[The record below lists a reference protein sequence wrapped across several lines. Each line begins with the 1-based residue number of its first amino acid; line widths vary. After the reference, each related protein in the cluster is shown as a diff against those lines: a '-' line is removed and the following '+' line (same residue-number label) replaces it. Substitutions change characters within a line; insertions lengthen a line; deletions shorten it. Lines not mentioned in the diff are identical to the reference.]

1 MFIKN
6 NIYNGVAKQFKINI
20 DKIYDF
26 GCLCVKGS
34 INHGWIEI
42 SEVLGTGEVTNLAG
56 RGLVRSN

>member
-1 MFIKN
+1 MKKN
-6 NIYNGVAKQFKINI
+6 IHISVAKKFKLNI
-20 DKIYDF
+20 DKLYDF
-26 GCLCVKGS
+26 CCICVKGS

>member
-1 MFIKN
+1 MKKN
-6 NIYNGVAKQFKINI
+6 IHIGVAKQLKLNI

-42 SEVLGTGEVTNLAG
+42 SEVLGTGEVTNLA
-56 RGLVRSN
+56 V